1 MLSET
6 CFHVK
11 MLSSDGICPCMFDIN
26 QLEEE
31 TETKPPMVDRWL
43 KQSNMTLNLLSY
55 SQNKEQKKF
64 TKW

>member
-31 TETKPPMVDRWL
+31 TETKPPMVDR
-43 KQSNMTLNLLSY
+43 
-55 SQNKEQKKF
+55 
-64 TKW
+64 